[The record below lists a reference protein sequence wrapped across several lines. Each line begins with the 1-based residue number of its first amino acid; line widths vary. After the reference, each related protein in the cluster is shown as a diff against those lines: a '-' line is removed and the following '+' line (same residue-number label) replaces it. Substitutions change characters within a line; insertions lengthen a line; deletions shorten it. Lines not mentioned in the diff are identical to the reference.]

1 MATFVLVHGS
11 WAGSVVWRQLA
22 PRLRKAGHEVYA
34 PTLTGIGE
42 RKHLLNR
49 EIDLDTHIQDVIGV
63 IDEEDLSD
71 IVLVG
76 NSYGGMV
83 ISGVADRVPEKVASL
98 VYLDAFVPENG
109 QSLFSLLPPGRRL
122 ATVPGEDWLVAP
134 IPSASFGLKRP
145 EVIALCGG
153 EERAAPARHPHLA
166 GTADGRH
173 WSCQTEDVYPGHG
186 SRALHPVLRQAEER
200 SGLDGAHLALHYF
213 HAARN
218 ARRTDSHPAEG
229 DSLEGVGPGPVQD
242 SLFCRRAAP
251 QQLWRLAASR
261 QPQLSLLRAK

>member
-1 MATFVLVHGS
+1 MTTFVLVHGS
-11 WAGSVVWRQLA
+11 WAGSVVWRELA

-34 PTLTGIGE
+34 PTLTGIGA
-42 RKHLLNR
+42 RKHLLSR

-63 IDEEDLSD
+63 IDDADLSD

-109 QSLFSLLPPGRRL
+109 QSLLSLLPPDLRL
-122 ATVPGEDWLVAP
+122 ATVSGEDWLVAP
-134 IPSASFGLKRP
+134 IPSASLGLKRP
-145 EVIALCGG
+145 EVIALWEAKSAPHPLATLTQPVQLTGG
-153 EERAAPARHPHLA
+153 
-166 GTADGRH
+166 
-173 WSCQTEDVYPGHG
+173 QTEDVYPGHG

-218 ARRTDSHPAEG
+218 A
-229 DSLEGVGPGPVQD
+229 
-242 SLFCRRAAP
+242 
-251 QQLWRLAASR
+251 
-261 QPQLSLLRAK
+261 

>member
-34 PTLTGIGE
+34 PTLTGIGS

-63 IDEEDLSD
+63 IDDADLSD

-76 NSYGGMV
+76 HSYGGMV

-109 QSLFSLLPPGRRL
+109 HSNLDMLPPDRRPTL
-122 ATVPGEDWLVAP
+122 VPGEDWLVAP
-134 IPSASFGLKRP
+134 RTPAEFGLKRP
-145 EVIALCGG
+145 EVIALLEAKSGPQPLATLTQPVRLTGG
-153 EERAAPARHPHLA
+153 IGRVKQKMYILATEPARFTRFYDKLKNDPGWTVHTLPCTHFIQLEMPDEL
-166 GTADGRH
+166 TAI
-173 WSCQTEDVYPGHG
+173 
-186 SRALHPVLRQAEER
+186 
-200 SGLDGAHLALHYF
+200 
-213 HAARN
+213 
-218 ARRTDSHPAEG
+218 
-229 DSLEGVGPGPVQD
+229 
-242 SLFCRRAAP
+242 
-251 QQLWRLAASR
+251 
-261 QPQLSLLRAK
+261 LLKTIA